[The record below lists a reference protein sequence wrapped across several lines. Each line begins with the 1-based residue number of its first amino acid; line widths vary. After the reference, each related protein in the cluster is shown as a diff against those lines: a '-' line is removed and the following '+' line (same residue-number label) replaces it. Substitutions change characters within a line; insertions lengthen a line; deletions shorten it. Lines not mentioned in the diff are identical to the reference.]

1 MTTCIYIYYHCAKL
15 PEDSINIGLPLV
27 HILVLRYLFYAK
39 IVVKV
44 VDWERVKWFYNCT
57 CIGLWNRNGL
67 FMHLIKFSNTY
78 LILLGVSLNTD
89 SICQISFEKSELCM
103 FEGESDFWVKFG
115 TIERGRWFIMG
126 VMWLSAVFY
135 WKDITLHCLFILV
148 MMRRKN

>member
-1 MTTCIYIYYHCAKL
+1 MPK
-15 PEDSINIGLPLV
+15 DSINIGQPLV

-44 VDWERVKWFYNCT
+44 VDLGRVKWFYNCT

-67 FMHLIKFSNTY
+67 FMDLIKFSNTY

-115 TIERGRWFIMG
+115 TIERGRGGGGFTMW
-126 VMWLSAVFY
+126 VMWLSAVFLLEG
-135 WKDITLHCLFILV
+135 DNLALFV
-148 MMRRKN
+148 YSCDDET